1 MKVKKRDYK
10 DEYEKFQSS
19 EEQKKRRALRNK
31 NRRKAE
37 REGRVKKGDGNDIH
51 HDSNGTRVE
60 PASVNRGRK
69 EKSRLK
75 GSERKKS

>member
-10 DEYEKFQSS
+10 QEYEDFQSS
-19 EEQKKRRALRNK
+19 EEQKKKRALRNR

-37 REGRVKKGDGNDIH
+37 REGRVKKGDGKDIH
-51 HDSNGTRVE
+51 HDSNGTKVE
-60 PASVNRGRK
+60 LASINRGRR

-75 GSERKKS
+75 GSKRK